1 MPAERQREGGAADR
15 ADHGPT
21 RDAVSAETIARLVE
35 GRYPDPD
42 GGGLLRVPTHAV
54 VIADSLAGDEA
65 ELVDRLGLGRAFAVV
80 SDPVTNGVLG
90 ARVERALGA
99 IGAVTS
105 LILPGR
111 PHADEATAA
120 LVRRESARADALIA
134 VGSGTITDLT
144 KHAAAQGGKPC
155 VAFGTAPSMNGYT
168 SPSAAITVDGLK
180 KSLPAVA
187 PAGVFLDLEVL
198 AAAPARLI
206 RAGLGDSL
214 CRPTAQTDWLLAHL
228 LRGEPYREAPFA
240 LLAED
245 EPALLAESDA
255 LVRGDR
261 AVVARLART
270 LVLSGFGM
278 AICGGSY
285 PASQGEHLISHYAD
299 MLGASDWAPSFHGE
313 QVGVATLAM
322 AALQEQVL
330 RGPAPELRPTRM
342 DEPALIRH
350 FGPALGPACW
360 RELARKRLDAEAA
373 DALTRR
379 LAEDWEKVRSRLL
392 SVTRPTGELRAAL
405 ARAGAPVTPE
415 ALGWPRAFFRD
426 ALRHAREIRSRWTFL
441 DLAADADRLDAF
453 AAAF

>member
-1 MPAERQREGGAADR
+1 MSDGTIQR
-15 ADHGPT
+15 
-21 RDAVSAETIARLVE
+21 LLE

-42 GGGLLRVPTHAV
+42 GGGILRVPTRAV
-54 VIADSLAGDEA
+54 VIEDSLAGDEA
-65 ELVDRLGLGRAFAVV
+65 ELVARLGLGRAFAVV
-80 SDPVTNGVLG
+80 SDSVTHGVLG

-99 IGAVTS
+99 LGPVTS
-105 LILPGR
+105 LVLPGR
-111 PHADEATAA
+111 PHADETTAA
-120 LVRRESARADALIA
+120 LVGHETPHVDALVA

-144 KHAAAQGGKPC
+144 KYAAARAGKPC

-180 KSLPAVA
+180 KSVPAVA
-187 PAGVFLDLEVL
+187 PAGVFLDLTVL
-198 AAAPARLI
+198 AAAPARLV

-214 CRPTAQTDWLLAHL
+214 CRSTAQADWLLAHL

-240 LLAED
+240 LLAPD
-245 EPALLAESDA
+245 EPGLLGESEA

-261 AVVARLART
+261 VAVARLART

-299 MLGASDWAPSFHGE
+299 MRASADWPPSFHGE

-322 AALQEQVL
+322 AALQEEIL
-330 RGPAPELRPTRM
+330 GGPAPRVGPTRA
-342 DEPALIRH
+342 DELALVRH

-373 DALTRR
+373 EALTRR
-379 LAEDWEKVRSRLL
+379 LAEDWEKIRSRLL
-392 SVTRPTGELRAAL
+392 SVTRAAGELRAAL
-405 ARAGAPVTPE
+405 ARAGAPLTSE
-415 ALGWPRAFFRD
+415 ALGWPRAFFRE
-426 ALRHAREIRSRWTFL
+426 AVLHAREIRSRWTFL
-441 DLAADADRLDAF
+441 DLAADAGRLEGF
-453 AAAF
+453 AAAAH

>member
-1 MPAERQREGGAADR
+1 
-15 ADHGPT
+15 
-21 RDAVSAETIARLVE
+21 VSEETIQRLLD
-35 GRYPDPD
+35 GRYPDPLD
-42 GGGLLRVPTHAV
+42 AGVLRVPTRAV
-54 VIADSLAGDEA
+54 LIRDSLAGDEA
-65 ELVDRLGLGRAFAVV
+65 ELVRGLELGRAFAVV
-80 SDPVTNGVLG
+80 SDSVTHGVLG
-90 ARVERALGA
+90 ARVERALAALGP
-99 IGAVTS
+99 VTS
-105 LILPGR
+105 LVLPGR
-111 PHADEATAA
+111 PHADETTAA
-120 LVRRESARADALIA
+120 LVGRETAHVDALVA

-144 KHAAAQGGKPC
+144 KYAAAQAGKPC

-168 SPSAAITVDGLK
+168 SPSAAITVEGLK

-187 PAGVFLDLEVL
+187 PVGVFLDVGVL

-214 CRPTAQTDWLLAHL
+214 CRPTAQADWLLAHL

-240 LLAED
+240 LLAPD
-245 EPALLAESDA
+245 EPGLLGEPAA

-261 AVVARLART
+261 VAVARLART

-299 MLGASDWAPSFHGE
+299 MLGSPAWPSSFHGE

-322 AALQEQVL
+322 AALQEEIL
-330 RGPAPELRPTRM
+330 GGPAPQIGPTRA
-342 DEPALIRH
+342 DESALIRH

-373 DALTRR
+373 EALTRR
-379 LAEDWEKVRSRLL
+379 LAEDWEKIRSRLL
-392 SVTRPTGELRAAL
+392 SVTRTAGELRAVL

-415 ALGWPRAFFRD
+415 ALDWPRAFFRD
-426 ALRHAREIRSRWTFL
+426 AVLHAREIRSRWTFL
-441 DLAADADRLDAF
+441 DLAADAGRLGAF
-453 AAAF
+453 VAAL

>member
-1 MPAERQREGGAADR
+1 MSEGAIQR
-15 ADHGPT
+15 
-21 RDAVSAETIARLVE
+21 LLE
-35 GRYPDPD
+35 GRHPDPD
-42 GGGLLRVPTHAV
+42 GGEFLRVPTRAV
-54 VIADSLAGDEA
+54 VIGDSLAGDEA
-65 ELVDRLGLGRAFAVV
+65 DLVRRLDLGRAFAVV
-80 SDPVTNGVLG
+80 SDPVTHAVLG
-90 ARVERALGA
+90 ARVERALAA
-99 IGAVTS
+99 IGPVTS
-105 LILPGR
+105 LVLPGR
-111 PHADEATAA
+111 PYADEATAA
-120 LVRRESARADALIA
+120 LVGRETAHVDALVS

-144 KHAAAQGGKPC
+144 KYAAARAGKPC

-187 PAGVFLDLEVL
+187 PAGVFLDLGVL

-214 CRPTAQTDWLLAHL
+214 CRSTAQADWLLAHL

-240 LLAED
+240 LLAAD
-245 EPALLAESDA
+245 EPGLLTESAA

-261 AVVARLART
+261 AAVAGLART

-299 MLGASDWAPSFHGE
+299 MLGSPAWLPSLHGE

-322 AALQEQVL
+322 AALQEEIL
-330 RGPAPELRPTRM
+330 GGSPPEIGPTRG
-342 DEPALIRH
+342 DESVLVRH

-373 DALTRR
+373 AALTER
-379 LAEDWEKVRSRLL
+379 LAEDWETVRGRLL
-392 SVTRPTGELRAAL
+392 SIARTAEELRAAL
-405 ARAGAPVTPE
+405 TRAGAPVTPE

-426 ALRHAREIRSRWTFL
+426 AVLHAREIRSRWTFL
-441 DLAADADRLDAF
+441 DLAADSDRLQAF
-453 AAAF
+453 VAAL

>member
-1 MPAERQREGGAADR
+1 MNGE
-15 ADHGPT
+15 
-21 RDAVSAETIARLVE
+21 VLARLVE

-42 GGGLLRVPTHAV
+42 GGGVLRVSTRAV

-65 ELVDRLGLGRAFAVV
+65 ELVRRLALGRTFAVV
-80 SDPVTNGVLG
+80 SDPVTHGVLG

-105 LILPGR
+105 LVLPGQ

-120 LVRRESARADALIA
+120 EVERAAAHADAFVA
-134 VGSGTITDLT
+134 VGSGTITDLS
-144 KHAAAQGGKPC
+144 KYAAARAGKPC
-155 VAFGTAPSMNGYT
+155 VTFGTAPSMNGYT

-187 PAGVFLDLEVL
+187 PVGVFLDLGVL

-214 CRPTAQTDWLLAHL
+214 CRPTAQADWLLAHL
-228 LRGEPYREAPFA
+228 LRGEPYRAAPFA

-245 EPALLAESDA
+245 EPGLLADADA

-261 AVVARLART
+261 AAVARLART

-299 MLGASDWAPSFHGE
+299 MLGAPDWRPSFHGE
-313 QVGVATLAM
+313 QVGVTTLAM
-322 AALQEQVL
+322 AALQEEIL
-330 RGPAPELRPTRM
+330 AGPAPRIGPTRA
-342 DEPALIRH
+342 DEPALVRH

-373 DALTRR
+373 ETLTHR
-379 LAEDWEKVRSRLL
+379 LAGEWETIRSRLRA
-392 SVTRPTGELRAAL
+392 VTRPAGELRGAL
-405 ARAGAPVTPE
+405 ARAGAPLTPE

-426 ALRHAREIRSRWTFL
+426 AVLHAREIRSRWTFL
-441 DLAADADRLDAF
+441 DLAADTGRLDAF
-453 AAAF
+453 AAAL

>member
-1 MPAERQREGGAADR
+1 
-15 ADHGPT
+15 
-21 RDAVSAETIARLVE
+21 
-35 GRYPDPD
+35 
-42 GGGLLRVPTHAV
+42 V

-65 ELVDRLGLGRAFAVV
+65 ELVRRLALGRTFAVV
-80 SDPVTNGVLG
+80 SDPVTHGVLG

-105 LILPGR
+105 LVLPGQ

-120 LVRRESARADALIA
+120 EVERAAAHADAFVA
-134 VGSGTITDLT
+134 VGSGTITDLS
-144 KHAAAQGGKPC
+144 KYAAARAGKPC
-155 VAFGTAPSMNGYT
+155 VTFGTAPSMNGYT

-187 PAGVFLDLEVL
+187 PVGVFLDLGVL

-214 CRPTAQTDWLLAHL
+214 CRPTAQADWLLAHL
-228 LRGEPYREAPFA
+228 LRGEPYRAAPFA

-245 EPALLAESDA
+245 EPGLLADADA

-261 AVVARLART
+261 AAVARLART

-299 MLGASDWAPSFHGE
+299 MLGAPDWRPSFHGE
-313 QVGVATLAM
+313 QVGVTTLAM
-322 AALQEQVL
+322 AALQEEIL
-330 RGPAPELRPTRM
+330 AGPAPRIGPTRA
-342 DEPALIRH
+342 DEPALVRH

-373 DALTRR
+373 ETLTQR
-379 LAEDWEKVRSRLL
+379 LAGEWETIRSCLRA
-392 SVTRPTGELRAAL
+392 VTRTAGELRGAL
-405 ARAGAPVTPE
+405 TRAGAPLTPD

-426 ALRHAREIRSRWTFL
+426 AVLHAREIRSRWTFL
-441 DLAADADRLDAF
+441 DLAADAGRLEAF
-453 AAAF
+453 AAAL

>member
-1 MPAERQREGGAADR
+1 
-15 ADHGPT
+15 
-21 RDAVSAETIARLVE
+21 VSDDTIARLVD

-42 GGGLLRVPTHAV
+42 GGGVLRVPTRAV
-54 VIADSLAGDEA
+54 VIRDSLTGDEA
-65 ELVDRLGLGRAFAVV
+65 DLVRPLGLGPAFAVV
-80 SDPVTNGVLG
+80 SDTVTHGVLG
-90 ARVERALGA
+90 ARVERALASLGT
-99 IGAVTS
+99 VTS
-105 LILPGR
+105 VVLPGH

-120 LVRRESARADALIA
+120 LVGREAARADALVS
-134 VGSGTITDLT
+134 VGSGTVTDLT
-144 KHAAAQGGKPC
+144 KYAAARAGKPC

-187 PAGVFLDLEVL
+187 PAGVFLDLGVL

-214 CRPTAQTDWLLAHL
+214 CRPTAQADWLLAHL

-240 LLAED
+240 LLLPE
-245 EPALLAESDA
+245 EPVLLAESDA

-261 AVVARLART
+261 AAVGRLART

-299 MLGASDWAPSFHGE
+299 MLGDPGWRPTFHGE

-322 AALQEQVL
+322 AALQEQIL
-330 RGPAPELRPTRM
+330 DGPAPEIRPTGT
-342 DEPALIRH
+342 DEGALVRH

-360 RELARKRLDAEAA
+360 RELDRKRLDAGAA
-373 DALTRR
+373 LALTRR
-379 LAEDWEKVRSRLL
+379 LAEDWEKIRSRLRP
-392 SVTRPTGELRAAL
+392 VTRRAAELRGAL
-405 ARAGAPVTPE
+405 ARAGAPVAPE

-426 ALRHAREIRSRWTFL
+426 AVLHAREIRNRWTFL
-441 DLAADADRLDAF
+441 DLAADAGRLEPF
-453 AAAF
+453 AATL

>member
-1 MPAERQREGGAADR
+1 
-15 ADHGPT
+15 
-21 RDAVSAETIARLVE
+21 VSAAAIARLVE
-35 GRYPDPD
+35 GRYPNPD
-42 GGGLLRVPTHAV
+42 GDGVLRVPTRAV

-65 ELVDRLGLGRAFAVV
+65 ELVDRLGLGPAFGVL
-80 SDPVTNGVLG
+80 SDSVTHGILG

-105 LILPGR
+105 LVLPGR

-120 LVRRESARADALIA
+120 FVAQEIARLDAVVA
-134 VGSGTITDLT
+134 VGSGTITDLV
-144 KHAAAQGGKPC
+144 KYAAARAGKPC

-168 SPSAAITVDGLK
+168 SPSAAITVDGHK

-187 PAGVFLDLEVL
+187 PAGVFLDLGVL

-214 CRPTAQTDWLLAHL
+214 CRPTAQADWLLAHL
-228 LRGEPYREAPFA
+228 LRGEPYREAPFT

-245 EPALLAESDA
+245 EPGLLADAEA

-261 AVVARLART
+261 AAVGRLART

-299 MLGASDWAPSFHGE
+299 MLGAPDWPPAFHGE

-322 AALQEQVL
+322 AALQEEIL
-330 RGPAPELRPTRM
+330 GGSAPRIAPTRP
-342 DEPALIRH
+342 DEPALVRH
-350 FGPALGPACW
+350 FGPVLGPACW
-360 RELARKRLDAEAA
+360 RELARKRLDVEAA
-373 DALTRR
+373 DTLTQR
-379 LAEDWEKVRSRLL
+379 LAGDWEKIRGRLL
-392 SVTRPTGELRAAL
+392 PVTRSATELRAAL
-405 ARAGAPVTPE
+405 VRAGAPVTPE
-415 ALGWPRAFFRD
+415 ALGWPRAFFQD
-426 ALRHAREIRSRWTFL
+426 AVRHAREIRSRWTFL
-441 DLAADADRLDAF
+441 DLAADAGRLEAF
-453 AAAF
+453 AAAL